1 MSFLAAIN
9 PILFLGCSVLLA
21 FYIGQGARFFRLPMI
36 IGYLVTGIVLGP
48 SMLDLLDHKTL
59 EGLSFIIDIGLGLV
73 AFSIGTELDFASLKR
88 LGFGIVSVILA
99 ESFGA
104 FLLVFFLVYLFSQDI
119 VLSIL
124 FASIAPASAPA
135 GTVAVIKEYKAKGPM
150 TKALYAVVGF
160 DDALGV
166 IIFGFALTFAKAVL
180 VSRVAGEGA
189 VITFEVWEPL
199 AEIALSIAAG
209 GAAGWLF
216 IRLAEKLGENGKM
229 FILVFATVLLLSG
242 LSLQF
247 HGSLILTNMM
257 AGIILTNLS
266 HPYMVQK
273 VRFSIDT
280 VLPLVFVLFFL
291 VAGLHVEIWLLP
303 SIGLLGTVYI
313 AGRSIGLVGGA
324 YIGSAAGG
332 MEKKIRNYLGFGI
345 LSQAGLAIGLGF
357 MAKNELAKLGAEY
370 QITDAAAIGTVVL
383 ITITATSVLFELVGP
398 VATRFAL
405 EKAGEIEPSQ
415 KKESR

>member
-1 MSFLAAIN
+1 MSFLVDIN

-21 FYIGQGARFFRLPMI
+21 FYIGQGASYLRLPMI

-104 FLLVFFLVYLFSQDI
+104 FLLVFFFVYLFSQDLI
-119 VLSIL
+119 LSIL

-189 VITFEVWEPL
+189 VISFEVWEPL

-209 GAAGWLF
+209 GAAGWFF
-216 IRLAEKLGENGKM
+216 IQVGEKLGENGKM

-266 HPYMVQK
+266 HTYMIQK
-273 VRFSIDT
+273 VRLAIDT

-370 QITDAAAIGTVVL
+370 QITDAAAIGTIVL

-415 KKESR
+415 KKG

>member
-1 MSFLAAIN
+1 MTLLADIN

-21 FYIGQGARFFRLPMI
+21 FYIGQGARFFRMPMI

-104 FLLVFFLVYLFSQDI
+104 FLLVFLFVYLFSQDL

-209 GAAGWLF
+209 AAAGWLF

-266 HPYMVQK
+266 HAYMVQK
-273 VRFSIDT
+273 VRVAIDT

-303 SIGLLGTVYI
+303 SIGLLGAVYI
-313 AGRSIGLVGGA
+313 AGRSLGLVGGA
-324 YIGSAAGG
+324 YLGSVVGG

-357 MAKNELAKLGAEY
+357 MAKNELAKLAAEY
-370 QITDAAAIGTVVL
+370 QIADAAAIGTAVL
-383 ITITATSVLFELVGP
+383 ITITATSVLFELIGP
-398 VATRFAL
+398 ITTRFAL
-405 EKAGEIEPSQ
+405 KKAGEIETSQ
-415 KKESR
+415 MKG

>member
-1 MSFLAAIN
+1 MSFLADID

-21 FYIGQGARFFRLPMI
+21 FYIGQSARFFRLPMI

-104 FLLVFFLVYLFSQDI
+104 FLLVFLFVYLFSQDL

-189 VITFEVWEPL
+189 VIAFEIWQPL

-209 GAAGWLF
+209 AAAGWLF

-229 FILVFATVLLLSG
+229 FILVFGTVLLLSG

-257 AGIILTNLS
+257 AGIVLTNLS
-266 HPYMVQK
+266 HAYLIQK
-273 VRFSIDT
+273 VRLSIDT

-303 SIGLLGTVYI
+303 SIGLLGSVYI
-313 AGRSIGLVGGA
+313 AGRALGLVGGA
-324 YIGSAAGG
+324 YLGSAVGG

-357 MAKNELAKLGAEY
+357 MAKNELAKLAAEY
-370 QITDAAAIGTVVL
+370 QIADAAAIGTAIL
-383 ITITATSVLFELVGP
+383 ITVTATSVLFELVGP
-398 VATRFAL
+398 IATRFAL
-405 EKAGEIEPSQ
+405 EKAGEIETRQ
-415 KKESR
+415 KRG